1 MPDQAG
7 DEDVDQAR
15 THELKNLRIAEV
27 SLVDKPANLRPFL
40 MLKSESGL
48 GGRPMPETLTDE
60 QAAQIEAALNAP
72 HPEEAAVLKSI
83 ETDAGA
89 PLDDSARNKLTAALR
104 LLGGIADGA
113 RKGLAKALAGPEVK
127 PVVEPVVEPP
137 TPPEKETPVVDTTK
151 AETKTPLPAE
161 VVELAKAGDYES
173 IVKAAGDQPG
183 VVALMVELL
192 KSRDSEIGTLKT
204 SVEAILAKADDTAV
218 ADLVRDAGLPGM
230 STEDQ
235 VKLVK
240 SFTPEQRVA
249 WSNHAKALRANIAMG
264 ETEHGTS
271 RRGEDTYNPL
281 DELNKRTTE
290 MVVKSAGTVN
300 EADAMMKVLEADPKL
315 RGDYRKYV
323 RGEVV

>member
-1 MPDQAG
+1 
-7 DEDVDQAR
+7 
-15 THELKNLRIAEV
+15 
-27 SLVDKPANLRPFL
+27 
-40 MLKSESGL
+40 
-48 GGRPMPETLTDE
+48 
-60 QAAQIEAALNAP
+60 
-72 HPEEAAVLKSI
+72 
-83 ETDAGA
+83 
-89 PLDDSARNKLTAALR
+89 
-104 LLGGIADGA
+104 
-113 RKGLAKALAGPEVK
+113 
-127 PVVEPVVEPP
+127 
-137 TPPEKETPVVDTTK
+137 
-151 AETKTPLPAE
+151 
-161 VVELAKAGDYES
+161 
-173 IVKAAGDQPG
+173 
-183 VVALMVELL
+183 
-192 KSRDSEIGTLKT
+192 
-204 SVEAILAKADDTAV
+204 VEAILAKADDTAV

-240 SFTPEQRVA
+240 SFTPEQRTA
-249 WSNHAKALRANIAMG
+249 WMNHAKALRANIAMG